1 MFLAAALA
9 PAGAHASITVG
20 SDFTLPADSNPGDC
34 QLSTPPCTYLMGG
47 AHAGNQFPAESP
59 TKGIVTSFRIK
70 TGASTRVGETVIFR
84 LGQFGPFAP
93 TSASGAGTGPTV
105 TLLGPGVFT
114 VPAHLVVK
122 PGDHLGIDTS
132 LTGAFALFPDACPT
146 DPSAKAFTDTFHP
159 PLIDFGPLQVEDANG
174 RCELL
179 VQATIQPSSVF
190 GFNPKQVYKVSK
202 KFKIVLPI
210 ELPGPGGIKVSGNG
224 LAKAG
229 FVTRT
234 VSEAGTVKLPLKLA
248 AKKLRRLEAEGKGG
262 LKVTVTFTPV
272 GGAPG
277 TQTFKL
283 KLKVR

>member
-1 MFLAAALA
+1 MLLAAALA

-20 SDFTLPADSNPGDC
+20 SDLTLPVDSHPGDC

-47 AHAGNQFPAESP
+47 AHVGNQFPAGSP

-70 TGASTRVGETVIFR
+70 TGASTPAGETVTFR

-93 TSASGAGTGPTV
+93 ISASGAGTGPTV
-105 TLLGPGVFT
+105 TLHGPGVFT
-114 VPAHLVVK
+114 VPANLVVK
-122 PGDHLGIDTS
+122 PGDHVGIDTS

-146 DPSAKAFTDTFHP
+146 DPSAKAFTHTFHP
-159 PLIDFGPLQVEDANG
+159 PLIDLGPLQVEDANG

-202 KFKIVLPI
+202 KFKIVLPV
-210 ELPGPGGIKVSGNG
+210 ELPGPGGIKISGKG
-224 LAKAG
+224 LARGLA
-229 FVTRT
+229 TRT

-272 GGAPG
+272 GGDPG

-283 KLKVR
+283 KLKAR